1 MINKIELKN
10 ISKKYLL
17 KKKILVLKNINFK
30 FKAGKIYS
38 LMGPSGSGKS
48 TLIRCINRL
57 EEHQQGSIIVDDI
70 ELYQVLK
77 KFCNI

>member
-30 FKAGKIYS
+30 FKAGK
-38 LMGPSGSGKS
+38 
-48 TLIRCINRL
+48 
-57 EEHQQGSIIVDDI
+57 
-70 ELYQVLK
+70 
-77 KFCNI
+77 F